1 MIKTIIN
8 GSGES
13 VAYTDRLE
21 FDTPTSN
28 VDVYML
34 ASVDPISPPD
44 AREWDFTVDI
54 PNESISTLP
63 NGYTIMIADTREA
76 IENGHNYKLLFRK
89 SEYNGIE
96 HYRVKVN
103 APFYIGVGNTDTP
116 IPLSDL
122 SIYTVETFYNFS
134 FAFSILGNSEK
145 CILYKG
151 DMEPCALYVNGERQD
166 ALSYSTRSVNG
177 SNSVQYA
184 SKYKNNLRTLSFSG
198 NTEQAQYRGVN
209 MFNINAPLLASPFS
223 VEAIAKP
230 KIENGIIYS
239 GGYNES
245 TLGGIDGCFLFV
257 ATDGDGD
264 YTFSFNANCTA
275 IESGMRFRIVGAE
288 DVDGTTY
295 DTGPWDYL
303 SAPAEI
309 TGNGK
314 YTLTVDNNGYS
325 YIGIAFYSPT
335 RYNIVVTNLQI
346 EKGSVATAYEPYVY
360 SSVLP
365 SEYQE
370 VEYIKSTG
378 TQYIDT
384 GVIPTIDTTV
394 EIELMSDT
402 DNVFPYGSRTSSTT
416 NDKHCVLLNLRSL
429 NVYALMGNSSADAS
443 FFKQYLNPCKIKNGK
458 DGFYINGDLARDYG
472 DITFSASSL
481 NLYLFALNSPNEAY
495 ATRAFVGNIYS
506 CKIYEGNNI
515 IRDYIPCYRKADN
528 VIGLYD
534 LANGVFYTN
543 SGTGTFLKGNDADS
557 PIAPTIASPQLISN
571 CGNSQVD
578 VTLRGTNL
586 FDIDNP
592 LFVASTSSVLNNLK
606 PKIENGII
614 YSGGKLGDHEG
625 AYICVKTDKASVY
638 TFSFDADFDEVTQ
651 VSRNLRYVKFNTFSN
666 GVFSSPQ
673 YSGYYAIN
681 KGKNSI
687 TIASFGYEYIGV
699 ATFSNSQYGMEF
711 TNFQIKKGDVATPY
725 EPYFNTTV
733 SIPANTALESGAN
746 DTLLELAGLGDVKD
760 TITIDRVN
768 NKVKYTQRI
777 CRVRPFVNVGGTL
790 SYGGGGGSNTHDLW
804 TFSLNKWSKMP
815 ETVVCEF
822 ARVLNEDNYTSLGA
836 TEFGVFFVYEDYI
849 YIYIPKSLG
858 INSTQ
863 ALEDY
868 LTLTNSWGVS
878 LFYALDEPVE
888 WDLSLTNKELNDNLL
903 SWARGTKN
911 LTNIIEIT
919 ATPSAQDASASYAM
933 WEESNANNT

>member
-13 VAYTDRLE
+13 VAYADRPE

-116 IPLSDL
+116 IPLGDL

-134 FAFSILGNSEK
+134 FAFSILGNSDK

-346 EKGSVATAYEPYVY
+346 EKGSVATAHEPYVSKNLFDQEWLLNNSDFTKAEYNGFDCIKAYPTSTNAKDFIIPTTIPSGSTVSVSIEFAHPDTGSNFAIFLLYEDDTTLAMTAPYYTEASSEYRKTIATKQATQNVVGLQFRFYGIYANRPYYFKDIMFNIGEPLPYEPY
-360 SSVLP
+360 
-365 SEYQE
+365 
-370 VEYIKSTG
+370 
-378 TQYIDT
+378 
-384 GVIPTIDTTV
+384 
-394 EIELMSDT
+394 
-402 DNVFPYGSRTSSTT
+402 
-416 NDKHCVLLNLRSL
+416 
-429 NVYALMGNSSADAS
+429 
-443 FFKQYLNPCKIKNGK
+443 
-458 DGFYINGDLARDYG
+458 
-472 DITFSASSL
+472 
-481 NLYLFALNSPNEAY
+481 
-495 ATRAFVGNIYS
+495 
-506 CKIYEGNNI
+506 YE
-515 IRDYIPCYRKADN
+515 P
-528 VIGLYD
+528 
-534 LANGVFYTN
+534 
-543 SGTGTFLKGNDADS
+543 
-557 PIAPTIASPQLISN
+557 PTIASPQLISN

-578 VTLRGTNL
+578 VTLRGKNL
-586 FDIDNP
+586 FDVSKVNGCAMTSTTTPDIAGNAQFGTVSEGILHLKWGNYANGTIWTGASIPIKQGGDYYISFEFMCESTILASYGKIQARLRNFTKGVYSSNAILINDDN
-592 LFVASTSSVLNNLK
+592 VRDVWQVKASTTAWTV
-606 PKIENGII
+606 PDDWV
-614 YSGGKLGDHEG
+614 GD
-625 AYICVKTDKASVY
+625 KVY
-638 TFSFDADFDEVTQ
+638 LQLQVTG
-651 VSRNLRYVKFNTFSN
+651 SAT
-666 GVFSSPQ
+666 Q
-673 YSGYYAIN
+673 YSNIPAYA
-681 KGKNSI
+681 KNIMIS
-687 TIASFGYEYIGV
+687 
-699 ATFSNSQYGMEF
+699 YGEA
-711 TNFQIKKGDVATPY
+711 KPY
-725 EPYFNTTV
+725 EPYFNSSV
-733 SIPANTALESGAN
+733 SIPANVGLESGAN
-746 DTLLELAGLGDVKD
+746 DIYLELAGLGDVKD

-804 TFSLNKWSKMP
+804 TFSLDKWSKMP

-822 ARVLNEDNYTSLGA
+822 ARVLNEDDYTSLGA

-868 LTLTNSWGVS
+868 LTLTSGWGVS

-919 ATPSAQDASASYAM
+919 ATPSAQDTSASYAM